1 MGLKFSYLQIKCTLI
16 MLRKGVIYFK
26 ASLITFNLIVIRF
39 KKIFKHFETLYLA
52 NNLNKDIK
60 VIARENYLEKYLCI
74 V

>member
-1 MGLKFSYLQIKCTLI
+1 MLI
-16 MLRKGVIYFK
+16 TLRKGVIYFK
-26 ASLITFNLIVIRF
+26 ASMITSNLIVIHF

-60 VIARENYLEKYLCI
+60 VIARENYLEKCFRI